1 MKFITQLSKKRNEEE
16 KVMKYWNAR
25 DQTTEV
31 LENLLKRKY
40 AEIKSDAKAV
50 TIAAT
55 IEEAKYYIEAKFR
68 AKEFAND
75 IEMELLRRRINNG
88 KEE

>member
-1 MKFITQLSKKRNEEE
+1 MKC
-16 KVMKYWNAR
+16 WNVR
-25 DQTTEV
+25 DQTTEA

-40 AEIKSDAKAV
+40 TEIKRDAKAA
-50 TIAAT
+50 TMAAT

-68 AKEFAND
+68 AKAFANE
-75 IEMELLRRRINNG
+75 IEMELLRRRINDG

>member
-1 MKFITQLSKKRNEEE
+1 MKC
-16 KVMKYWNAR
+16 WNVR

-50 TIAAT
+50 TMAAT

-68 AKEFAND
+68 AKSFAND
-75 IEMELLRRRINNG
+75 IEMELLRRRMNNG
-88 KEE
+88 QEK

>member
-1 MKFITQLSKKRNEEE
+1 MEC
-16 KVMKYWNAR
+16 WNVR
-25 DQTTEV
+25 DQTVET

-40 AEIKSDAKAV
+40 TEIKNDAKAANM
-50 TIAAT
+50 AAT

-68 AKEFAND
+68 AKSFANE
-75 IEMELLRRRINNG
+75 IEMELLRRRLNNG

>member
-1 MKFITQLSKKRNEEE
+1 MKI
-16 KVMKYWNAR
+16 WNVR

-50 TIAAT
+50 NMAAT

-68 AKEFAND
+68 AKAYAND
-75 IEMELLRRRINNG
+75 IEMELIRRRIENG
-88 KEE
+88 ETE

>member
-1 MKFITQLSKKRNEEE
+1 MKC
-16 KVMKYWNAR
+16 WNVR

-50 TIAAT
+50 NMAAT

-68 AKEFAND
+68 VKTFANE
-75 IEMELLRRRINNG
+75 IEMELLRRRTNDS
-88 KEE
+88 EEE

>member
-1 MKFITQLSKKRNEEE
+1 MKC
-16 KVMKYWNAR
+16 WNVR
-25 DQTTEV
+25 DQTTET

-40 AEIKSDAKAV
+40 TEIKSDAKAA
-50 TIAAT
+50 TTAAT

-68 AKEFAND
+68 AKAFAND
-75 IEMELLRRRINNG
+75 IEMELLRRRMNDG

>member
-1 MKFITQLSKKRNEEE
+1 MKC
-16 KVMKYWNAR
+16 WNVR

-40 AEIKSDAKAV
+40 AEIKSNTKAA
-50 TIAAT
+50 TMATT

-68 AKEFAND
+68 TKEFANE
-75 IEMELLRRRINNG
+75 IEMELLRRRMNNG
-88 KEE
+88 EEE